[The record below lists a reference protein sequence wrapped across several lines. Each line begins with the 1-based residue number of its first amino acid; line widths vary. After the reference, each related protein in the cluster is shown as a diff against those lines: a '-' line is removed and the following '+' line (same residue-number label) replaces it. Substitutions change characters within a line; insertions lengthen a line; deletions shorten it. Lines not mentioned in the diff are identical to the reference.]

1 MPNQP
6 IIDYSFENTTVLNN
20 STHTRSWKDLNLPS
34 DLERV
39 TEMLEMIMVELSELR
54 TDINEIKRKIDAI

>member
-6 IIDYSFENTTVLNN
+6 IIDYSFD